1 MANKRAP
8 NRRTPNRRGQTRPV
22 RGARLETRLTE
33 SQKALIERAA
43 AYQGRS
49 VSDFVTSTLSS
60 AAKAVIEEHEII
72 RLNAEESRR
81 FVELLLNPP
90 KASAALK
97 AAADQWRRTVESR

>member
-1 MANKRAP
+1 MAKKTTS
-8 NRRTPNRRGQTRPV
+8 RRSTKPRKSAV
-22 RGARLETRLTE
+22 RSARLEARITA
-33 SQKALIERAA
+33 SQKAMIERAA

-81 FVELLLNPP
+81 FAELLLTPP
-90 KASAALK
+90 EPNAALK
-97 AAADQWRRTVESR
+97 AAARQWRRTVESR